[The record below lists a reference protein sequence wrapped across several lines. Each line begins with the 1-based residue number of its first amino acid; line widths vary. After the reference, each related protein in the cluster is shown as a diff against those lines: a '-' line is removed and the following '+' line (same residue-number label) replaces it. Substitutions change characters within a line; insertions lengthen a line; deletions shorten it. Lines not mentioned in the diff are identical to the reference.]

1 MSEQKT
7 VRDIMTRNI
16 ISVEQNKNALEAA
29 RLMTER
35 NISSLIVHGD
45 DETAIGILT
54 ERDFLSKVCSK
65 DLQASKVN
73 IAYIMSRIQKSAQPD
88 TPIEVA
94 VQRMLEIAQKFRMDY
109 FIKADKLSLKT
120 IDGLTRILVK
130 FHSSTRTNARI
141 KSYGLPNFLKKKIDE
156 NFQTFGKLNN
166 KLAAYLVFK
175 TACAIYRNLLRVRW
189 VFR

>member
-16 ISVEQNKNALEAA
+16 VSIEQNKNALEAA

-73 IAYIMSRIQKSAQPD
+73 IADIMSRIQISAQPD

-94 VQRMLEIAQKFRMDY
+94 VQRMI
-109 FIKADKLSLKT
+109 
-120 IDGLTRILVK
+120 
-130 FHSSTRTNARI
+130 
-141 KSYGLPNFLKKKIDE
+141 
-156 NFQTFGKLNN
+156 NN
-166 KLAAYLVFK
+166 KIRRLPVMESGKVVGIITVTDMTKAL
-175 TACAIYRNLLRVRW
+175 RNTLLMDGVLSVLSEVW
-189 VFR
+189 LILS

>member
-1 MSEQKT
+1 MLEPKT

-16 ISVEQNKNALEAA
+16 ISIEQNKNALEAA

-73 IAYIMSRIQKSAQPD
+73 IADIMSRIQMSAQPD

-94 VQRMLEIAQKFRMDY
+94 VQRMI
-109 FIKADKLSLKT
+109 
-120 IDGLTRILVK
+120 
-130 FHSSTRTNARI
+130 
-141 KSYGLPNFLKKKIDE
+141 
-156 NFQTFGKLNN
+156 NN
-166 KLAAYLVFK
+166 KIRRLPVMETGKVVGIITVTDMAKAL
-175 TACAIYRNLLRVRW
+175 RNTLLMDGVLSALSE
-189 VFR
+189 V

>member
-16 ISVEQNKNALEAA
+16 ISIEQNKNALEAA

-35 NISSLIVHGD
+35 NVSSLIVHGD

-65 DLQASKVN
+65 DLQASKVK
-73 IAYIMSRIQKSAQPD
+73 IADIMSRIQMSAQPD

-94 VQRMLEIAQKFRMDY
+94 VQRMINNKIRRLPVMESGKVVGIITVTDMA
-109 FIKADKLSLKT
+109 KALRNTLL
-120 IDGLTRILVK
+120 IDGILSALSEV
-130 FHSSTRTNARI
+130 
-141 KSYGLPNFLKKKIDE
+141 
-156 NFQTFGKLNN
+156 
-166 KLAAYLVFK
+166 
-175 TACAIYRNLLRVRW
+175 
-189 VFR
+189 

>member
-16 ISVEQNKNALEAA
+16 ISIEQNKNALEAA

-73 IAYIMSRIQKSAQPD
+73 IADIMSRIQMSAQPD

-94 VQRMLEIAQKFRMDY
+94 VQRMI
-109 FIKADKLSLKT
+109 
-120 IDGLTRILVK
+120 
-130 FHSSTRTNARI
+130 
-141 KSYGLPNFLKKKIDE
+141 
-156 NFQTFGKLNN
+156 NN
-166 KLAAYLVFK
+166 KIRRLPVMESGRVVGIITVTD
-175 TACAIYRNLLRVRW
+175 TAKALRNTLLMDGVLSALSE
-189 VFR
+189 V

>member
-1 MSEQKT
+1 MLEPKT

-16 ISVEQNKNALEAA
+16 ISIEQNKNALEAA

-73 IAYIMSRIQKSAQPD
+73 IADIMSRIQMSAQPD

-94 VQRMLEIAQKFRMDY
+94 VQRMI
-109 FIKADKLSLKT
+109 
-120 IDGLTRILVK
+120 
-130 FHSSTRTNARI
+130 
-141 KSYGLPNFLKKKIDE
+141 
-156 NFQTFGKLNN
+156 NN
-166 KLAAYLVFK
+166 KIRRLPVMESGKVVGIITVTDMTKVL
-175 TACAIYRNLLRVRW
+175 RNTLLMDGVLSALSE
-189 VFR
+189 V